1 MLVLWKNNVS
11 EHKFSLRVKVHHF
24 LLGQHLESVFER
36 RRWAV
41 QGMPLCIHA
50 HFNVGC
56 IVTRSKAI
64 LQLLVRPRFII
75 VYQYRQLRTVSGKNW
90 RDKISH
96 VDLLH
101 SVKFG
106 TNQKFR
112 VRSTRCWNQ
121 KHPILYQLMQTDME
135 ALRVLMSLVYIII
148 WLSPYMYY
156 DTRTR
161 KKTA

>member
-64 LQLLVRPRFII
+64 LQLLVRPRFLI
-75 VYQYRQLRTVSGKNW
+75 VYQCRQLRTISGKNW
-90 RDKISH
+90 ETKSHMLTSSILLQIKILIALCHMMKPKHLISSQLKRWLDCPDSDIQ
-96 VDLLH
+96 VMSWEWTTPD
-101 SVKFG
+101 SPKFY
-106 TNQKFR
+106 
-112 VRSTRCWNQ
+112 S
-121 KHPILYQLMQTDME
+121 ME
-135 ALRVLMSLVYIII
+135 
-148 WLSPYMYY
+148 
-156 DTRTR
+156 
-161 KKTA
+161 K